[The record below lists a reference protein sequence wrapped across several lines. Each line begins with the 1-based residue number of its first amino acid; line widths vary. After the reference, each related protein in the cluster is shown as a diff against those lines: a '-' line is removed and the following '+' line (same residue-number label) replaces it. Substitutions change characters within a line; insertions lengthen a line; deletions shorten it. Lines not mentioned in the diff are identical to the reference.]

1 MISPRD
7 VSANPEN
14 TRHTLITLPQQ
25 IEQQRLQKMNRFL
38 MIVVVILTAGVF
50 ILSFFVFPAEVDLA
64 NHLKNKQ
71 QMIEINT
78 TFSAKDG
85 EIDRLKEELV
95 GIVSGSIL
103 HKLATLEENIKLNSI
118 RQSLQTVAYIRTE
131 LKTLNKYAE
140 PLTEKQQQLV
150 QVNTS
155 LSKEVSSLR
164 NLIYITL
171 GSCSLMFCAFL
182 LIWVKHKKRL
192 LSQSSQSALTKI
204 SK

>member
-150 QVNTS
+150 QVNTA